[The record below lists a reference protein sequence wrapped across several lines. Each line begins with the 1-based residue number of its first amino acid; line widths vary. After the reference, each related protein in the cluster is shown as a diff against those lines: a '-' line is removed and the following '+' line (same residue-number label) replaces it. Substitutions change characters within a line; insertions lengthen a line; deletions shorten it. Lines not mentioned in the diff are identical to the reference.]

1 MQHIFLERE
10 IRKLQ
15 KKCDVKKVDL
25 WLLFELVT
33 YLTVNGEIT
42 LHDAERYTTQLY
54 KLLEMAEA
62 RGS

>member
-1 MQHIFLERE
+1 MQQIFLERE

-15 KKCDVKKVDL
+15 KKYDVNKGDL

-42 LHDAERYTTQLY
+42 LYDAERYTTQLY
-54 KLLEMAEA
+54 KLLEGAGE
-62 RGS
+62 S

>member
-1 MQHIFLERE
+1 MQQIFLDQE

-15 KKCDVKKVDL
+15 KKCEVKKCDL

-33 YLTVNGEIT
+33 YLTINNEIT
-42 LHDAERYTTQLY
+42 LYDAERYTTVLY
-54 KLLEMAEA
+54 KLLEGA

>member
-1 MQHIFLERE
+1 MHRIFLAKE

-15 KKCDVKKVDL
+15 KRCDVKKEEL

-33 YLTVNGEIT
+33 YLTINGE
-42 LHDAERYTTQLY
+42 LSLYESEKYTH
-54 KLLEMAEA
+54 KLFKIMDGA

>member
-1 MQHIFLERE
+1 MHRIFLDKE

-15 KKCDVKKVDL
+15 KRCEVKKGDL

-33 YLTVNGEIT
+33 YLTINKEIT
-42 LHDAERYTTQLY
+42 LHDAERYTTVLY
-54 KLLEMAEA
+54 KMLEGA